1 MYINS
6 VKKIAVVFALGTSPL
21 FAADLN
27 ITPTSLK
34 LKVYKFA
41 VSTSPL
47 CTNLI
52 TVVDNGNSPTEVNF
66 LSSPNLGS
74 GVVADGTYPC
84 VVIEFAD
91 NIKFATGVNST
102 SNHCVANVENIL
114 DVCRTDSGGTSK
126 LIDGT
131 TTTCGVQGTNDR
143 VAMYLST
150 GSSDTGAG
158 GSDAFNP
165 PTSIG
170 DAAHGFNLTSA
181 LVVSGTS
188 IGKFVVNPTGKVCD
202 TADAA
207 CGGGGGTT
215 CEMNPPTFGFAKV
228 E

>member
-1 MYINS
+1 M
-6 VKKIAVVFALGTSPL
+6 KKLVIVIAVSTSPL
-21 FAADLN
+21 FASDLN
-27 ITPTSLK
+27 ITPTLLK

-47 CTNLI
+47 CTNLV
-52 TVVDNGNSPTEVNF
+52 TVVDNGSTPTEVNF

-74 GVVADGTYPC
+74 GIVADGTYPC
-84 VVIEFAD
+84 IVIEFAD

-102 SNHCVANVENIL
+102 SNNCVANVENAL
-114 DVCRTDSGGTSK
+114 DVCRSDNSDTSV

-150 GSSDTGAG
+150 GSSDTGG
-158 GSDAFNP
+158 GGTDAFHP

-170 DAAHGFNLTSA
+170 DAAHGFNLASA

-188 IGKFVVNPTGKVCD
+188 VGKFVVNPTGKVCD
-202 TADAA
+202 TADVG

-215 CEMNPPTFGFAKV
+215 CEMNPPSFSFAKV
-228 E
+228 P